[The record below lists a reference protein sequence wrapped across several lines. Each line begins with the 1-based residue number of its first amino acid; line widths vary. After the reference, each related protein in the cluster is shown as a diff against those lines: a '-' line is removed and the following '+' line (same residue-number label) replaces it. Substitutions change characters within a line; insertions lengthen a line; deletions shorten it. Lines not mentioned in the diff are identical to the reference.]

1 MAIEPVVY
9 RVTDARYLNE
19 LLFRMEMRMVGSD
32 AVWKK
37 VLQYRAS
44 HRLFLAPLETL
55 LRAPCYFTMTEAIS
69 QKVEQGER
77 MLRRFAESLEAGS
90 EELRRHALGRSL
102 SAVNAFEECEMSPLA
117 IKSVLNGTYRGNE
130 DFHEPLLRYHAY
142 LLELFSSRGEEALP
156 DEDFLGEALARM
168 EGVEELSSYYRSRDF
183 DQRPSRLWRFSPSA
197 DFEYC
202 PMDRIEEAM
211 GNLFQSLRNESP
223 LLVKAL
229 SVLFFVSWL
238 QPFDSHNDSLAA
250 LSAKRLLASEM
261 GPGAYLLPV
270 EPFLQD
276 LRLDS
281 NRTNVLLET
290 RRSGDLTY
298 LLEPFLQ
305 RLSRETKDFEALEK
319 SLAREAREEPA
330 APEEVAP
337 EEPALPD
344 EEGEAFE
351 EPAETAPERKEE
363 EEVPVLEEEEEEV
376 LPIPAKE
383 APRPPRKETLP
394 EPRRSAPLPGAKPR
408 LSEKETR
415 EYAQYLME
423 TDPELSRKQASFL
436 ASHLEEGHHYTIQQ
450 FKKFARCSYETARTS
465 MDRLARAG
473 YYRKGQVKNKFVYT
487 PIAKG
492 ERQ

>member
-44 HRLFLAPLETL
+44 HRLSLAPLETL
-55 LRAPCYFTMTEAIS
+55 LRAPCYFTLTEAIA

-77 MLRRFAESLEAGS
+77 TLRRLAESLETGS
-90 EELRRHALGRSL
+90 EELRRHALQRSL
-102 SAVNAFEECEMSPLA
+102 SAVNDLEECEMSPLTV
-117 IKSVLNGTYRGNE
+117 KSVLNGTYRGNE

-142 LLELFSSRGEEALP
+142 LRELFSSRGEESLP
-156 DEDFLGEALARM
+156 DEDFLAEALSRM

-183 DQRPSRLWRFSPSA
+183 DQRASRLWRFSPSA
-197 DFEYC
+197 DFDYC
-202 PMDRIEEAM
+202 PMDRIEESM
-211 GNLFQSLRNESP
+211 GNLFQSLRVESP

-229 SVLFFVSWL
+229 SLLFFVSWL
-238 QPFDSHNDSLAA
+238 QPFDSHNECLAA
-250 LSAKRLLASEM
+250 LSAKRLLASEL
-261 GPGAYLLPV
+261 GPGAYLLPI

-305 RLSRETKDFEALEK
+305 RLSREAKDFEALER

-330 APEEVAP
+330 PPEEISP
-337 EEPALPD
+337 EEPSFQ
-344 EEGEAFE
+344 EEEAPSEELGEV
-351 EPAETAPERKEE
+351 PAEREEE
-363 EEVPVLEEEEEEV
+363 EEVPVLEDEDEEI
-376 LPIPAKE
+376 LPVPAKE
-383 APRPPRKETLP
+383 VPPSPRKEPLP
-394 EPRRSAPLPGAKPR
+394 EPRRSAPLPTAKPR